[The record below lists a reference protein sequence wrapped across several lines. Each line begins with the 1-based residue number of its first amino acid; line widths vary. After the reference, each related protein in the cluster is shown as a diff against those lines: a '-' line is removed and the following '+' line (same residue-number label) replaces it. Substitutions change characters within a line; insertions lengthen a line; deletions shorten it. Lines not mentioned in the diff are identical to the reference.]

1 MHKHKTDLQS
11 YLTDNSLAIA
21 STTVIN
27 TLGHYLILQVLLPQS
42 FVYICQTVRTQWKH
56 I

>member
-21 STTVIN
+21 STTVID